1 MDRSKKG
8 EYIGLLGTV
17 IVHAAVIA
25 LLILMTITAPE
36 PTKEELGGVPVMLGN
51 VDMSQGFDDPSL
63 VDVDLLPEEASAAEA
78 TPDVPSEQDLLTQT
92 QEETVAVKPKPKKE
106 TVKPK
111 EIKKVQKTEAEKAAE
126 AERIAE
132 EKAARERK
140 AAEEAA
146 KRRVAGAFGK
156 GSQMG
161 ANRGSSSSGSGVE
174 GSVNGNSSTGAKSG
188 IGGYGTFDLGG
199 RSIGH
204 GGLPRPTYN
213 VQEEGRVVVA
223 ITVNPSGTVVDAT
236 IHRQTNTVNSALR
249 RSALEAA
256 RKARFNAVDGV
267 NNQMGTITYYFN
279 LR

>member
-25 LLILMTITAPE
+25 LLILMTIAAP
-36 PTKEELGGVPVMLGN
+36 KSQEELGGVPVMLGN
-51 VDMSQGFDDPSL
+51 VDMSHGFDDPSL
-63 VDVDLLPEEASAAEA
+63 VDVDLLPEETSASEA
-78 TPDVPSEQDLLTQT
+78 TPEVPSEQDLLTQT
-92 QEETVAVKPKPKKE
+92 QEETVAVKAKTKKE
-106 TVKPK
+106 TAKPK
-111 EIKKVQKTEAEKAAE
+111 EIKKNQKSEAEKAAE
-126 AERIAE
+126 AERLAE
-132 EKAARERK
+132 EKALRERK
-140 AAEEAA
+140 AAEDAA

-174 GSVNGNSSTGAKSG
+174 GSVNGNSSSGAKSG
-188 IGGYGTFDLGG
+188 TGGYGTFDLGG

-223 ITVNPSGTVVDAT
+223 ITVNPSGNVVSAT
-236 IHRQTNTVNSALR
+236 IHRQTNTVSNALR
-249 RSALEAA
+249 QSALEAA
-256 RKARFNAVDGV
+256 KKARFNTVDGV
-267 NNQMGTITYYFN
+267 NNQVGTITYYFN